1 MGTAKRGTKRTGDR
15 TQAASV
21 SDAVPT
27 FDRIA
32 AVLRAEGA
40 ADTPAA
46 SGRGFG
52 AGALKAGGRIFAMPA
67 QGTVVL
73 KLPAVRVEA
82 LVAAG
87 RGRRFD
93 PGHGR
98 VMREWIALAGSEDGW
113 LDLAREARAFV
124 GG

>member
-1 MGTAKRGTKRTGDR
+1 MGTAKRGTSNADDGTLR
-15 TQAASV
+15 
-21 SDAVPT
+21 AVPA

-32 AVLRAEGA
+32 AVLRDEGGV
-40 ADTPAA
+40 DTPSPAA
-46 SGRGFG
+46 SRRAYG

-73 KLPAVRVEA
+73 KLPAARVEELIA
-82 LVAAG
+82 SG
-87 RGRRFD
+87 RGQRFD

-98 VMREWIALAGSEDGW
+98 VMREWIALAGGEEDW
-113 LDLAREARAFV
+113 LPLAREARAFV